1 MHFSCISVSLALFL
15 KYCYHTHKKKP
26 RLIRSPVLP
35 TMQCGVINKINVHSR
50 THHHA
55 FFSLLKQML
64 LLKTNLKRKK
74 GDKHPSPPSNERPY
88 HFVGKVLSATD
99 GKLQKVFF
107 FFKSSFS
114 DYLNCWPCLCILS
127 CWTDFKMKDRLDL
140 VFLLGPPSIHANFI
154 RKYWDRP
161 VSPKAS
167 LPYYIQIGIRR
178 LLCRKRYLW

>member
-15 KYCYHTHKKKP
+15 KYCYHTHTKKT

-74 GDKHPSPPSNERPY
+74 GDKHPSAPSNERPY

-107 FFKSSFS
+107 FFLSLLSQIIWTVDHVCVFYLVEQISRWRTDWIWFSS
-114 DYLNCWPCLCILS
+114 
-127 CWTDFKMKDRLDL
+127 
-140 VFLLGPPSIHANFI
+140 
-154 RKYWDRP
+154 
-161 VSPKAS
+161 
-167 LPYYIQIGIRR
+167 
-178 LLCRKRYLW
+178 

>member
-15 KYCYHTHKKKP
+15 KYCYHTHKKKT

-114 DYLNCWPCLCILS
+114 DYLNC
-127 CWTDFKMKDRLDL
+127 
-140 VFLLGPPSIHANFI
+140 
-154 RKYWDRP
+154 
-161 VSPKAS
+161 
-167 LPYYIQIGIRR
+167 
-178 LLCRKRYLW
+178 